1 MSKLERK
8 ALGLGAHPALLVVDA
23 SVAFTDP
30 GSPLGG
36 RFETEIDAIIRLM
49 QLAEQR
55 RWPRFFSTVWYE
67 SADEARVF
75 REKLPDLNL
84 LQASSEQTAI
94 DSRLP
99 VAASDLVFRK
109 THASCFFGTDL
120 DARLKDHAIDSL
132 VIAGFTTSGCVRAT
146 AVDGLQYDYRVT
158 VVKDAVGDRDA
169 PAHAANLSD
178 IEAKYGDVCTLAQ
191 LERTLT

>member
-8 ALGLGAHPALLVVDA
+8 SLGLGAHPALLVVDA

-30 GSPLGG
+30 SSPLGDH
-36 RFETEIDAIIRLM
+36 FETEIDAIIRLM

-75 REKLPDLNL
+75 REKLPDLDA

-146 AVDGLQYDYRVT
+146 AVDGLQHDYRVT
-158 VVKDAVGDRDA
+158 VVEDAVGDRDA

-178 IEAKYGDVCTLAQ
+178 IDAKYGDVCTLAQ
-191 LERTLT
+191 LEKSLT

>member
-1 MSKLERK
+1 MLERK
-8 ALGLGAHPALLVVDA
+8 SLGLGAHPALLVVDA

-30 GSPLGG
+30 SSPLGDH
-36 RFETEIDAIIRLM
+36 FETEIDAIIRLM

-75 REKLPDLNL
+75 REKLPDLDA

-99 VAASDLVFRK
+99 VAASDFVFRK

-146 AVDGLQYDYRVT
+146 AVDGLQHDYRVT
-158 VVKDAVGDRDA
+158 VVEDAVGDRDA

-178 IEAKYGDVCTLAQ
+178 IDAKYGDVCTLAQ
-191 LERTLT
+191 LEKSLT